1 MRDFFILWLERI
13 VNAVVILG
21 AAAILIGGVVAMFS
35 PQGGILQGLLVWL
48 GGAIYLTVMAGM
60 IYLGLGI
67 YNNTRRTAEAV
78 ERLAERG

>member
-48 GGAIYLTVMAGM
+48 GGAIYLTVMVGM